1 MADDLGRPDR
11 LVGAEGVDVEVKPTV
26 FIGLGGTGQEVLL
39 RLRRR
44 ILQQPWGPNRKRLAS
59 MAEFPVASFLYF
71 DTDTASGGESDRA
84 RRTDPMSAVVAFDQ
98 GERLQ
103 EKVDVGF
110 YQRELATKPHI
121 AEWLPSA
128 DLSRIDTGKGAGQV
142 RAISRLLFF
151 HMYPRFRQKLDAK
164 SQAVLRN
171 VSNQHLLDELGLSI
185 APDLRIVVVAS
196 TAGGTGSGAFIDVG
210 LACSSLKIGDKTPQV
225 DLFLMLPGGYAEKD
239 RERVFANTYAA
250 LSELEH
256 AMRPGSTPPYV
267 ERWGEFAEARA
278 TTPYSD
284 VYLVDTMNLLGQAT
298 GKADDIFD
306 MLADVLSEDFASSE
320 FARRKRSI
328 SVNKQ
333 QYKSPKF
340 YPPVPAE
347 VGARAIAYSRGFS
360 ALGQTI
366 LATTGSLEF
375 EASVARTSV
384 GIMEAFFG
392 IDTSHR
398 PPTPDDRDG
407 FMRRHMR
414 LGSHYFGDF
423 PKWLKPQPS
432 AISEYD
438 LVDALLSREGGE
450 RITVSLSE
458 HIHGQ
463 VAAIRSG
470 GADYKIWER
479 EAQKLRED
487 VARELDGAA
496 GRGGTTSYG
505 PRGEEIVE
513 ARRRLA
519 RLWRGAGG
527 DESLEAI
534 LFSYLDDQEKA
545 GLDYTIQ
552 LVEFIKDRIDAPG
565 DGVIARLKRIED
577 EYARLAEE
585 MIRSS
590 FQESVARVAQAARPS
605 LFGDRGRM
613 AETYLSQAADDL
625 AYHALYRLRAIA
637 AREAQAL
644 LAEISAWLGVRT
656 GLDERG
662 DTRWSGLIADFQ
674 AGYATVRSTLDLIRA
689 DAERVEDALHR
700 PETGVFLVVRG
711 AGVGEI
717 RVDPAQR
724 LEWAREAFRAY
735 GGTRRMFT
743 ELRTPEGQL
752 AVLAQLR
759 AIAST
764 KLAPWEARIPP
775 VLDALHELKT
785 QDPNGYRDL
794 LKKVVER
801 AMPWIQAG
809 FDAFQPSGSQY
820 VALLAVDRAREFE
833 AEFGPDIRALMPAAL
848 GIEAPGYTE
857 SGVPGRAT
865 FYVELA
871 GVPLDVLTQLRT
883 DWREAYQ
890 KQLVAPDAFPLHNHK
905 DILRFP
911 DPVALKAADI
921 EKLNGVLD
929 LFLRGVAF
937 GLLKRDTAGAAGSAG
952 RAPPYL
958 LDMGGG
964 DLQAVGAERTLRRRG
979 FAAHHRAR
987 LERLLAETE
996 GALGPVRMLAASALF
1011 QFTANR
1017 AYAKRR
1023 DVSFDQEERIGGV
1036 AHHVAGSLAARWFER
1051 FRALD
1056 EAARAGVDGAE
1067 TRAALFD
1074 RVEAWTVPVEGSLE
1088 DVDALE
1094 ANRDPLDQPAMRATD
1109 KRQVDRLRF
1118 TEAALRAL
1126 VGLAGGAAPGAAPS
1140 DAPPPPPPPASGGPW
1155 YLNLPGLQQT
1165 RMELAAVAAQ
1175 AAAGALTRETLVFDA
1190 ADPAAGWTAASRSSA
1205 LAALFSAPPPPPPPV
1220 AAAFYLAADGRTS
1233 GPFGPAQLPGEIAAG
1248 RLGPATPVYRVGEVG
1263 GAWRTAAEVA
1273 EIAALF
1279 PPPPPPPG

>member
-1 MADDLGRPDR
+1 MADDLSQPQR

-26 FIGLGGTGQEVLL
+26 FIGLGGTGMEVLL

-103 EKVDVGF
+103 ERVDVGY

-151 HMYPRFRQKLDAK
+151 HMYARFRQKLDAK
-164 SQAVLRN
+164 SQAVLQN

-185 APDLRIVVVAS
+185 SPDLRIVVVAS
-196 TAGGTGSGAFIDVG
+196 TAGGTGSGSFIDVG
-210 LACSSLKIGDKTPQV
+210 YACSSLRIGDKAPQV

-239 RERVFANTYAA
+239 RERVFANTYAG

-256 AMRPGSTPPYV
+256 AMRPGSSPPYV
-267 ERWGEFAEARA
+267 ERWGEFAENRA
-278 TTPYSD
+278 ATPYTD

-320 FARRKRSI
+320 FARRKRSV

-360 ALGQTI
+360 SLGQTI

-392 IDTSHR
+392 INTAHR

-407 FMRRHMR
+407 FMRGHMR
-414 LGSHYFGDF
+414 LAQRYFGDF

-432 AISEYD
+432 AIPEYE
-438 LVDALLSREGGE
+438 LVDALLSRESGE

-458 HIHGQ
+458 HIHAGA
-463 VAAIRSG
+463 AAIRSG

-479 EAQKLRED
+479 ELAQLRED
-487 VARELDGAA
+487 VSREIDGAA
-496 GRGGTTSYG
+496 GRGGASSYG
-505 PRGEEIVE
+505 PRGEEIAE

-519 RLWRGAGG
+519 RQWRGAGG
-527 DESLEAI
+527 EGSLEAI

-552 LVEFIKDRIDAPG
+552 LVELIKDRIDAPG
-565 DGVIARLKRIED
+565 DGIIARLKKVEN
-577 EYARLAEE
+577 EYGRLADE
-585 MIRSS
+585 MIRGS
-590 FQESVARVAQAARPS
+590 FQESIARVAQAARPS
-605 LFGDRGRM
+605 LFGDRAKM
-613 AETYLSQAADDL
+613 AETYLAQASDDL

-644 LAEISAWLGVRT
+644 LTEISGWLGVRT

-674 AGYATVRSTLDLIRA
+674 AGYATVRATLDLIRA

-717 RVDPAQR
+717 RIDPAQR
-724 LEWAREAFRAY
+724 LEWAREAFRSY

-775 VLDALHELKT
+775 VGDALHELKT
-785 QDPNGYRDL
+785 AEPNEYREL
-794 LKKVVER
+794 LRKMVER

-809 FDAFQPSGSQY
+809 FDSFQPAGAQY

-848 GIEAPGYTE
+848 GLEAPGYTE
-857 SGVPGRAT
+857 SGVLGRAT

-871 GVPLDVLTQLRT
+871 GIPLDVLTQLRT
-883 DWREAYQ
+883 DWREAYGR
-890 KQLVAPDAFPLHNHK
+890 QLVAPDAFPLHNHK
-905 DILRFP
+905 DLLRFP

-921 EKLNGVLD
+921 EKLKGVLD

-937 GLLKRDTAGAAGSAG
+937 GVLKRDARGSAG
-952 RAPPYL
+952 PGRSPPYL

-987 LERLLAETE
+987 LERLLQEIE
-996 GALGPVRMLAASALF
+996 GGLAPVQMLAASALF
-1011 QFTANR
+1011 QFLANR

-1036 AHHVAGSLAARWFER
+1036 AHHVASELARRW
-1051 FRALD
+1051 
-1056 EAARAGVDGAE
+1056 
-1067 TRAALFD
+1067 FD
-1074 RVEAWTVPVEGSLE
+1074 RVRALESSAVAGFDPRSVRETLFAQIADWTVPVEGSLE

-1094 ANRDPLDQPAMRATD
+1094 ANRDPLDQPTMRAAD
-1109 KRQVDRLRF
+1109 KRQIDRARF
-1118 TEAALRAL
+1118 TEVALRRI
-1126 VGLAGGAAPGAAPS
+1126 VGLESAAVGAPA
-1140 DAPPPPPPPASGGPW
+1140 APPPPSSGGPW

-1165 RMELAAVAAQ
+1165 PLDVSGVRAQLAS
-1175 AAAGALTRETLVFDA
+1175 GALGRGVLVFDA
-1190 ADPAAGWTAASRSSA
+1190 SAPAAGWIPAERSPG
-1205 LAALFSAPPPPPPPV
+1205 LAELFNGPPPPPPPTPSSALFYV
-1220 AAAFYLAADGRTS
+1220 AEDGRTT
-1233 GPFGPAQLPGEIAAG
+1233 GPFAADRLRADAAAG
-1248 RLGPATPVYRVGEVG
+1248 HLSASAPVCRLGEAAWTPAA
-1263 GAWRTAAEVA
+1263 GAPELADA
-1273 EIAALF
+1273 F
-1279 PPPPPPPG
+1279 PPPPPPPA

>member
-1 MADDLGRPDR
+1 MADDLSPTNR

-103 EKVDVGF
+103 EKVDVGY

-164 SQAVLRN
+164 SQAVLQN

-185 APDLRIVVVAS
+185 SPDLRVVVIAS
-196 TAGGTGSGAFIDVG
+196 TAGGTGSGSFIDVG
-210 LACSSLKIGDKTPQV
+210 YACSSLKIGDKSPQT

-267 ERWGEFAEARA
+267 ERWGEFAENRA
-278 TTPYSD
+278 ATPYSD

-320 FARRKRSI
+320 FSRRKRSI

-366 LATTGSLEF
+366 VATTGSLEF

-392 IDTSHR
+392 INTAHR

-407 FMRRHMR
+407 FMRGHMR
-414 LGSHYFGDF
+414 LGGRYFGDF
-423 PKWLKPQPS
+423 PKWLKPAPS
-432 AISEYD
+432 AIAEYE
-438 LVDALLSREGGE
+438 LIDALLSREGGE

-458 HIHGQ
+458 HIHNG

-470 GADYKIWER
+470 GADYRIWER
-479 EAQKLRED
+479 EAQRLRED
-487 VARELDGAA
+487 VAREIDGAA
-496 GRGGTTSYG
+496 GRGGATAYG

-519 RLWRGAGG
+519 RLWKGAGG

-545 GLDYTIQ
+545 GLDYTIA
-552 LVEFIKDRIDAPG
+552 LVELVKDRIDAPG
-565 DGVIARLKRIED
+565 DGVIARLKKVED
-577 EYARLAEE
+577 EYGRLADE
-585 MIRSS
+585 MIRGS

-605 LFGDRGRM
+605 LFGDRARM

-644 LAEISAWLGVRT
+644 LAEISGWLGVRT

-674 AGYATVRSTLDLIRA
+674 AGYATVRATLDLIRA

-700 PETGVFLVVRG
+700 PETGVFLLVRG

-724 LEWAREAFRAY
+724 LEWAREAFRSY
-735 GGTRRMFT
+735 GGTRRLFT
-743 ELRTPEGQL
+743 ELRTPEGQI

-775 VLDALHELKT
+775 VLDALHELKQT
-785 QDPNGYRDL
+785 EPNEYRDL
-794 LKKVVER
+794 LRKMVER
-801 AMPWIQAG
+801 AMPWVQAG
-809 FDAFQPSGSQY
+809 FDSFQPAGAQY
-820 VALLAVDRAREFE
+820 VALLAVDHARAFE

-848 GIEAPGYTE
+848 GLEAPGYAE

-921 EKLNGVLD
+921 EKLKGVLD

-937 GLLKRDTAGAAGSAG
+937 GVLKRDSRGVAVGPG

-987 LERLLAETE
+987 LERLLAEAE
-996 GALGPVRMLAASALF
+996 GDLGPVRMLGASALF
-1011 QFTANR
+1011 QFLSNR

-1036 AHHVAGSLAARWFER
+1036 AHHVAAELARRWYDR
-1051 FRALD
+1051 
-1056 EAARAGVDGAE
+1056 ARAQEGGGGYDPRSVRE
-1067 TRAALFD
+1067 TLFD
-1074 RVEAWTVPVEGSLE
+1074 RIADWTLPVEGSLE

-1094 ANRDPLDQPAMRATD
+1094 ANRDSTDAPAMRATD
-1109 KRQVDRLRF
+1109 KRQVDRPRF
-1118 TEAALRAL
+1118 TEASLRRVA
-1126 VGLAGGAAPGAAPS
+1126 GLDAEPAAAAAA
-1140 DAPPPPPPPASGGPW
+1140 DAPPPPPLGRTGGPW

-1165 RMELAAVAAQ
+1165 RLDLAAVRAQ
-1175 AAAGALTRETLVFDA
+1175 AAAGALTAQTLVFDA
-1190 ADPAAGWTAASRSSA
+1190 ADPGAGWRPADRSTG
-1205 LAALFSAPPPPPPPV
+1205 LAELFAAPPPPPPAL
-1220 AAAFYLAADGRTS
+1220 AAAFYVAVDGRTTGPFSLEVLRAQAADGRLAPGVAVCRLGAATW
-1233 GPFGPAQLPGEIAAG
+1233 GPA
-1248 RLGPATPVYRVGEVG
+1248 
-1263 GAWRTAAEVA
+1263 AAEPDL
-1273 EIAALF
+1273 AAAF
-1279 PPPPPPPG
+1279 APPPSPPGAG

>member
-1 MADDLGRPDR
+1 MPDDLALSNR

-44 ILQQPWGPNRKRLAS
+44 ILQQPWGPKRKRLAS

-103 EKVDVGF
+103 EKVDVGY

-151 HMYPRFRQKLDAK
+151 HMYSRFRQKLDQK
-164 SQAVLRN
+164 SQAVLQN
-171 VSNQHLLDELGLSI
+171 VTNQHLLDELGLAIS
-185 APDLRIVVVAS
+185 PDLRIVVIAS

-210 LACSSLKIGDKTPQV
+210 YACSSLRIGDKSPQV

-239 RERVFANTYAA
+239 RERVFANTYAG

-256 AMRPGSTPPYV
+256 AMRPGSSPPYV
-267 ERWGEFAEARA
+267 ERWGEFAENRA

-284 VYLVDTMNLLGQAT
+284 VYLIDTMNLLGQAT

-375 EASVARTSV
+375 EAQVARTSV

-392 IDTSHR
+392 INTAHR

-407 FMRRHMR
+407 FMRGHMR
-414 LGSHYFGDF
+414 LASRYFGDF

-432 AISEYD
+432 AIAEYD
-438 LVDALLSREGGE
+438 LVDALLSRDTGE

-458 HIHGQ
+458 HIHNGA
-463 VAAIRSG
+463 AAIRSG

-479 EAQKLRED
+479 ELTQLRED
-487 VARELDGAA
+487 VSREIDGAA
-496 GRGGTTSYG
+496 GRGGASSYG

-513 ARRRLA
+513 ARRRIA
-519 RLWRGAGG
+519 RTWKGAGG
-527 DESLEAI
+527 DDSLEAI

-552 LVEFIKDRIDAPG
+552 LVELIKDRIDAPG
-565 DGVIARLKRIED
+565 DGIIARLKKVED
-577 EYARLAEE
+577 AYGRLADE
-585 MIRSS
+585 MIRGS
-590 FQESVARVAQAARPS
+590 FQASVARVAQAARPS
-605 LFGDRGRM
+605 LFGDRAKM
-613 AETYLSQAADDL
+613 AETYLDQAADDL
-625 AYHALYRLRAIA
+625 AYHALYRLRALA

-644 LAEISAWLGVRT
+644 LADVSAWLGVRT
-656 GLDERG
+656 GLDDRG
-662 DTRWSGLIADFQ
+662 ETRWSGLIADFQ
-674 AGYATVRSTLDLIRA
+674 AGYATVRATLDLIRA

-700 PETGVFLVVRG
+700 PETGVFLIVRG

-717 RVDPAQR
+717 RIDPAQR
-724 LEWAREAFRAY
+724 LEWAREAFRSY
-735 GGTRRMFT
+735 GGTRKLFT
-743 ELRTPEGQL
+743 ELRNPEGQL

-775 VLDALHELKT
+775 VTDALHELKQT
-785 QDPNGYRDL
+785 APNDYRDL
-794 LKKVVER
+794 MRKMVER

-809 FDAFQPSGSQY
+809 FDSFQPAGAQY

-848 GIEAPGYTE
+848 GLEAPGYTE

-871 GVPLDVLTQLRT
+871 GIPLDVLTQLRT
-883 DWREAYQ
+883 DWREAYG
-890 KQLVAPDAFPLHNHK
+890 KQLIAPDAFPLHNHK

-921 EKLNGVLD
+921 EKLKAVLD

-937 GLLKRDTAGAAGSAG
+937 GVLKRDSRALEG
-952 RAPPYL
+952 RPGRSPPYL

-979 FAAHHRAR
+979 FAAHHKAR
-987 LERLLAETE
+987 LERLLAELE
-996 GALGPVRMLAASALF
+996 GGLQPVQMIGASALF
-1011 QFTANR
+1011 QFLSNR

-1023 DVSFDQEERIGGV
+1023 DVTFDQEERIGGV
-1036 AHHVAGSLAARWFER
+1036 AHHVAADLARRWFD
-1051 FRALD
+1051 RARHQDATALAD
-1056 EAARAGVDGAE
+1056 MDPRSVRE
-1067 TRAALFD
+1067 ALFE
-1074 RVEAWTVPVEGSLE
+1074 RVADWTVPVEGSLD
-1088 DVDALE
+1088 DVDSLE
-1094 ANRDPLDQPAMRATD
+1094 ANRDGADQPSMRAVD
-1109 KRQVDRLRF
+1109 KRQVDRPRF
-1118 TEAALRAL
+1118 TETALRRIA
-1126 VGLAGGAAPGAAPS
+1126 GLGAVTGSAQDDAAPP
-1140 DAPPPPPPPASGGPW
+1140 APPVAAGRW

-1165 RMELAAVAAQ
+1165 QLDLASVRAQ
-1175 AAAGALTRETLVFDA
+1175 AAAGALTAQTLVYDA
-1190 ADPAAGWTAASRSSA
+1190 ATPSLGWIAAVATPS
-1205 LAALFSAPPPPPPPV
+1205 LADLFAAPPPPPPS
-1220 AAAFYLAADGRTS
+1220 AAAPLFFVADGGRTA
-1233 GPFGPAQLPGEIAAG
+1233 GPFPLDHLKADAAAG
-1248 RLGPATPVYRVGEVG
+1248 RLAPGTPVCRAGETSWEPAAAVAELAESLATP
-1263 GAWRTAAEVA
+1263 A
-1273 EIAALF
+1273 
-1279 PPPPPPPG
+1279 PPAG